1 MRFLI
6 LLLMAS
12 PAAASEFDRPIPN
25 AQSATA
31 EFWFALASILLVVAL
46 VAVGRVVAKR

>member
-6 LLLMAS
+6 LLFLAS
-12 PAAASEFDRPIPN
+12 PAAATEFDRPIPN

-31 EFWFALASILLVVAL
+31 ELWFALASILLIAAL
-46 VAVGRVVAKR
+46 FAVGRVVAKR